1 MATFLH
7 GESRRMYSWWWDS
20 HISPKNSK
28 WLQENLTDMDRNIKA
43 MIKLIEEDADS
54 FARRAEMYY
63 KKRPELMKLVEEFY
77 RAYRALA
84 ERYDHATGAL
94 RQAHRTMAEAFP
106 NQIPPIMSDESP
118 SSSGAEIGPHTPE
131 MAPPMRAPLDPDDL
145 NKDVLGVSS
154 HFHGRRRNGA
164 FSEESNSIST
174 KKGLKQLIPSGEGK
188 VRKVLSF
195 KDENGRVEEIEDLKN
210 EIRHLQEDV
219 SQLTT
224 KNENLMSLMA
234 SESQHAR
241 TLEETISK
249 LESMKEAAAFQ
260 YNLSIERIS
269 SLENDISNTR
279 CEISEVNDAMVV
291 KLNSV
296 EEQCLAMEKVNR
308 SLQLELET
316 QQREL
321 AKRGKE
327 LEELNTSIEV
337 EHKKRMQVEVA
348 LMSLEQ
354 IHTHSQEEA
363 EFLVLEKEDV
373 SEKLKEM
380 ELSKVGLEE
389 KITELDK
396 IIGNLHEQNILSGI
410 KIKELQD
417 EIKLLKETKGKLE
430 NELGTYLEENR
441 ALLKEVCSLK
451 EGNKDLEQKHQ
462 GLTEQIE
469 VVSDKNVVLENS
481 LSDAN
486 VELEGLRE
494 KAKALEASCETLLGE
509 VSTHV
514 VEKGM
519 LVSQLESISQNMERV
534 SVKNFILE
542 NSLSDANVELKG
554 LKARFEDLE
563 QSSASL
569 CDQNCT
575 LLSEKNTL
583 VSQIGNLEHKYFEL
597 QDQHKHLEKEKDSR
611 AHQVM
616 ELQNSFQLEKQEYE
630 TRISSL
636 SSQVSSLNNQI
647 HLRKEEIQ
655 AKAMDFEMEQRK
667 VMSSLFHIFILQR
680 CLCEMNDKNLFLSG
694 ECQNLL
700 EASKHAEG
708 QISKLKW
715 KEFMQKKEITSLS
728 EHNDVINKGIHMLLE
743 AFSID
748 VKHNTQDGLS
758 DEVLAQFILP
768 EVKKLLNS
776 VSDAAEENKKLQ
788 LEVDDL
794 ESKYLTLQDQHSNLE
809 RQKDSTVCLV
819 MELESSLRLK
829 DQEHEALVLSFSSQL
844 ASLRKQVH
852 LLEEEIKIKDEDLE
866 VEQQKTIKSD
876 LENFVLCRCLCDMKD
891 DNLSLFGECQNL
903 LEELK
908 CREKKISELIN
919 EDFMQKKELTLLSN
933 RVEILR
939 DIIHSLFDVLNID
952 MKNGSMD
959 NCIEEVHL
967 QIILD
972 EARNLLSSVS
982 DARDEN
988 QCLHLEV
995 VNLESKYLTLQDQ
1008 HSNLE
1013 REKNS
1018 TVCQV
1023 MELES
1028 SLSLKKQEH
1037 EALIS
1042 SFSSQLASL
1051 QKQVHLLEREI
1062 RIKHGDLEKEEEKII
1077 KAHLE
1082 SFVLRRCLCDM
1093 KDGNLSLSGECQ
1105 NLLEELKCREK
1116 RISELIDKDFMQK
1129 KELTLL
1135 SSRVEILRGI
1145 IHSLFDV
1152 LNIDM
1157 KNGSMDNCTEEVHL
1171 QIILDEVRNL
1181 LSSVSNAR
1189 DENQCLHLEVV
1200 NLESKY
1206 LTLQDQHSNL
1216 EREKNSTV
1224 CQVMELESSLSLKK
1238 QEHEALISSFSSQ
1251 LASLQKQV
1259 HLLEREIRIK
1269 HEDLE
1274 KEEEKIIKAHL
1285 ESFVLRRCLCDM
1297 KDDNLSLSGEC
1308 QNLLEELKCREK
1320 KISELGHEV
1329 LTKKKEL
1336 ASLSS
1341 QNEILREK
1349 IHLLLDALNIDIKK
1363 GSMDDRTGEVYLQII
1378 LDEVRNL
1385 LSSLLDCQD
1394 ENQCLQLEGLV
1405 LATLMKQI
1413 GFEKSHLHHELE
1425 IQTKELLDLASEKH
1439 EILEMNKQL
1448 KEENN
1453 FFFSQV
1459 EIITHSLETLQ
1470 VKYSE
1475 LEERNLNLESEKDS
1489 AFHQV
1494 SELESSLKLEK
1505 HQYHALKSQ
1514 LSVLQKEN
1522 QAKEVDFEMEQQKTM
1537 TALLEMFILQRCL
1550 NDMKEEY
1557 LILSVECQN
1566 LLEASKCSDRLL
1578 SELKHDQTVQNES
1591 NDKLRSGILVML
1603 EEFNINNDCG
1613 RVIDGSKDEVL
1624 VQTLQGEIKSM
1635 LSSLSNSREESQ
1647 CLHLE
1652 ISVFAT
1658 LLKQIGLEKDEALK
1672 MNEEM
1677 KVENISLLEEN
1688 QTLSKRSYELKE
1700 KLDRV
1705 EGENSDILAEL
1716 LALDHL
1722 FIFFKALSVERGLNL
1737 KLSSNNMCRNLS
1749 VKNGLDKEIR
1759 LLNQRI
1765 LEFEM
1770 EAMNLKELALLQDF
1784 EMNMASNFYEE
1795 INLQL
1800 EATENDLFEARQEN
1814 ALLCQKLDGIN
1825 KDFDNAMAR
1834 SKKLE
1839 KEIKALSSDVASKD
1853 KETTD
1858 VIEINILLHKE
1869 LDRSNQDI
1877 AVLRRREEHL
1887 SSELQKGTSEIHKC
1901 EGEIETLLKDIQIST
1916 VNSAIFEEKILELI
1930 VTCESLEILSTLQ
1943 MEMLCEDIALKN
1955 ACIDEF
1961 ERKLRD
1967 LEGQHNALKANFN
1980 AHLPMLMTLFDGIA
1994 CLEAHIL
2001 SLAKLVGK
2009 QDDVASETSETKKSS
2024 NRTIMKITDLQKL
2037 IAKLE
2042 ALQNVIIDTK
2052 NLVEQ
2057 ERMDSK
2063 AKIEA
2068 TRKEIE
2074 ELKLKDEISK
2084 EKYGQKMKDIQLDQV
2099 SRSDRPNKSENSES
2113 DDQMLELW
2121 ETAEID
2127 DIEAI
2132 EEVKSEYPSSE
2143 LIAEKEFSIDKLE
2156 VSTRVNESSL
2166 RQWNKKFIQK
2176 LDSDARRLSVAQRS
2190 LRELK
2195 TKLESTGKKKHAKS
2209 SEYDNLKVQVA
2220 ETEAAILEQVEV
2232 YEKLKKRVEDDFESS
2247 NAVIWEKER
2256 RRISE
2261 EARKGL
2267 EQIDNLELE
2276 VEKIEYV
2283 FLKVE
2288 EEEEK
2293 RIGCVDRRSSILLS
2307 EYIYGKKKDKGK
2319 RKGPFCR
2326 CMRPKTKG

>member
-995 VNLESKYLTLQDQ
+995 
-1008 HSNLE
+1008 
-1013 REKNS
+1013 
-1018 TVCQV
+1018 
-1023 MELES
+1023 
-1028 SLSLKKQEH
+1028 
-1037 EALIS
+1037 
-1042 SFSSQLASL
+1042 
-1051 QKQVHLLEREI
+1051 
-1062 RIKHGDLEKEEEKII
+1062 
-1077 KAHLE
+1077 
-1082 SFVLRRCLCDM
+1082 
-1093 KDGNLSLSGECQ
+1093 
-1105 NLLEELKCREK
+1105 
-1116 RISELIDKDFMQK
+1116 
-1129 KELTLL
+1129 
-1135 SSRVEILRGI
+1135 
-1145 IHSLFDV
+1145 
-1152 LNIDM
+1152 
-1157 KNGSMDNCTEEVHL
+1157 
-1171 QIILDEVRNL
+1171 
-1181 LSSVSNAR
+1181 
-1189 DENQCLHLEVV
+1189 
-1200 NLESKY
+1200 
-1206 LTLQDQHSNL
+1206 
-1216 EREKNSTV
+1216 
-1224 CQVMELESSLSLKK
+1224 
-1238 QEHEALISSFSSQ
+1238 
-1251 LASLQKQV
+1251 
-1259 HLLEREIRIK
+1259 
-1269 HEDLE
+1269 
-1274 KEEEKIIKAHL
+1274 
-1285 ESFVLRRCLCDM
+1285 
-1297 KDDNLSLSGEC
+1297 
-1308 QNLLEELKCREK
+1308 
-1320 KISELGHEV
+1320 
-1329 LTKKKEL
+1329 
-1336 ASLSS
+1336 
-1341 QNEILREK
+1341 
-1349 IHLLLDALNIDIKK
+1349 
-1363 GSMDDRTGEVYLQII
+1363 
-1378 LDEVRNL
+1378 
-1385 LSSLLDCQD
+1385 
-1394 ENQCLQLEGLV
+1394 
-1405 LATLMKQI
+1405 
-1413 GFEKSHLHHELE
+1413 
-1425 IQTKELLDLASEKH
+1425 
-1439 EILEMNKQL
+1439 
-1448 KEENN
+1448 
-1453 FFFSQV
+1453 